1 MATTKTEAFLERL
14 MASDIGRRILAEAE
28 AEEVNAE
35 ERTATAGHLAAL
47 REGRPSFMATVQAE
61 LAEAEGRLKSAR
73 QALKEATAH
82 YNATL
87 STTYGRQWAYDE
99 SIRQAESF
107 LTRSAP
113 ARLKTALQRAQE
125 RLERLRSARVERTVF
140 PDIPGAVGMTESK
153 RPTIDA
159 VHERAREIAE
169 AAQEIEGIKAEML
182 GGQS

>member
-14 MASDIGRRILAEAE
+14 MASDIGRRILAEAA
-28 AEEVNAE
+28 AEEANAE
-35 ERTATAGHLAAL
+35 ERQSTAGHLSAL
-47 REGRPSFMATVQAE
+47 RAGRAAFMASVQGE
-61 LAEAEGRLKSAR
+61 LAEAETRLKAAR
-73 QALKEATAH
+73 EELKEATAR

-87 STTYGRQWAYDE
+87 STTFGRQWQYDE

-113 ARLKTALQRAQE
+113 ARLKTALQGAQD
-125 RLERLRSARVERTVF
+125 RLERLRSRSIDRTTY
-140 PDIPGAVGMTESK
+140 PDIPAGVRLSESD

-159 VHERAREIAE
+159 VEERARELAE
-169 AAQEIEGIKAEML
+169 ATRQIENIKAEIL